1 MLVHP
6 DEAAGTPAMTGESDS
21 SSAGPMLDA
30 ISRRHWGPRLIS
42 GIDDLVREAGVA
54 APIAFVLIYAA
65 LTVALVPGSV
75 SSVAAG
81 ALFGAAWGTLLTVL
95 GATLG
100 AMVAFMVARRMG
112 RARLLARSGR
122 RFDSLDDWVE
132 RHGFLAVLY
141 VRLVPLF
148 PFSAVNYA
156 FGVTAVRRRE
166 YLTATVLGIIPGTFA
181 LVALGSSLGDPGSPG
196 FVAALAL
203 TLALAVIAP
212 LVDRAARRRRASKLR
227 SRVS

>member
-1 MLVHP
+1 MP
-6 DEAAGTPAMTGESDS
+6 SIPKTSCRPSAA
-21 SSAGPMLDA
+21 
-30 ISRRHWGPRLIS
+30 R
-42 GIDDLVREAGVA
+42 
-54 APIAFVLIYAA
+54 IYAA

-95 GATLG
+95 GASLG
-100 AMVAFMVARRMG
+100 AAVAFMVARRLG
-112 RARLLARSGR
+112 RARLLARGGR
-122 RFDSLDDWVE
+122 RLDSLDGWVE

-148 PFSAVNYA
+148 PFNAVNYA
-156 FGVTAVRRRE
+156 FGLTAVRRRE
-166 YLTATVLGIIPGTFA
+166 YLAATVLGIIPGTFA

-203 TLALAVIAP
+203 TLALAVLAP
-212 LVDRAARRRRASKLR
+212 LADRALRRRRA
-227 SRVS
+227 RVMLPGEDPHPEAKSGIS